1 MNVMADSRIG
11 EFNGREPDKEW
22 LRELSNEALVDVLFM
37 HIRDLFAVDGLY
49 FLGIERRFGSEAAVE
64 IDTRV
69 WENMAKIEV
78 RRLVKT
84 MGVSGADIPSFM
96 QALRSCSW
104 SLDTEKKEIMVEENR
119 GIYRNTKCRV
129 QTRRAEKG
137 LKEFPCKGVRY
148 NWLKLFAKELNPKIK
163 VNCITCP
170 PDDHP
175 DDLWCEWEFV
185 MEE

>member
-1 MNVMADSRIG
+1 MDLTNADIG
-11 EFNGREPDKEW
+11 KFVGREPDREW
-22 LRELSNEALVDVLFM
+22 LRELSREELIDTLFL
-37 HIRDLFAVDGLY
+37 HIRDIFAVDGLY
-49 FLGIERRFGSEAAVE
+49 FLGIEQEFGNDAAVE

-69 WENMAKIEV
+69 WEDMAKIEV

-84 MGVSGADIPSFM
+84 MGVSGEDIPSFM
-96 QALRSCSW
+96 QALRSCGW
-104 SLDTEKKEIMVEENR
+104 SLDTEKKEIEVGENR
-119 GIYRNTKCRV
+119 GVYRNTKCRV

-163 VNCITCP
+163 VNCLLCP
-170 PDDHP
+170 PDEHA